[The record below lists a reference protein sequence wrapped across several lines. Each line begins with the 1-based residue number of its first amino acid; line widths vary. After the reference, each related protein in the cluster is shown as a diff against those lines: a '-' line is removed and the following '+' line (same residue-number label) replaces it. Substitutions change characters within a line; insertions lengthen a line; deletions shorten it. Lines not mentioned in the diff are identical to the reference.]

1 MSLILEAL
9 ADSSDGDDD
18 STSVRHAEDLF
29 MGLHDNVGGPD
40 PQDDSASTSEEPSP
54 SESSDSS
61 YLNIGLGDDTDDE
74 ETDTGSI
81 DVDEQQPSQDLE
93 EVSTDVAPAIP
104 ELHSYM
110 ICL

>member
-9 ADSSDGDDD
+9 ADSSDGDGD
-18 STSVRHAEDLF
+18 STSVRHAEDSFLA
-29 MGLHDNVGGPD
+29 LNDNVGGPG
-40 PQDDSASTSEEPSP
+40 PQDDYVSTSEGPSP

-61 YLNIGLGDDTDDE
+61 YLNIDIDE
-74 ETDTGSI
+74 EIDTGSI
-81 DVDEQQPSQDLE
+81 DVDEQQPNQDLE
-93 EVSTDVAPAIP
+93 EVSTDVAPVIL

>member
-9 ADSSDGDDD
+9 ADSSDEDND
-18 STSVRHAEDLF
+18 SISVRHAEDLF

-74 ETDTGSI
+74 EIDTGSI
-81 DVDEQQPSQDLE
+81 DVDEQQPNQDLE
-93 EVSTDVAPAIP
+93 EVSTDVAPVIL